1 MAWQTNY
8 VITITANDHR
18 LKIDKTT
25 HFIRSEKLWVEAEF
39 YVYGEVVDAGGKT
52 NPNLHLDTE
61 EFGVLSIAVEKHV
74 LKQPKENLLYKKFG
88 VRVLGKQSIQ
98 TFEIDRS
105 SLTFLE
111 LLNYEADYSADYLDQ
126 LAQKAQPSWRD
137 VTDIDAWLAEIRQ
150 EVHA

>member
-1 MAWQTNY
+1 M
-8 VITITANDHR
+8 
-18 LKIDKTT
+18 
-25 HFIRSEKLWVEAEF
+25 
-39 YVYGEVVDAGGKT
+39 VDAGGKT

-61 EFGVLSIAVEKHV
+61 EFGVPSIAVEKHV
-74 LKQPKENLLYKKFG
+74 LKHSKENLLYKKFG

-105 SLTFLE
+105 CLTFLE